1 MLEAGLD
8 ESFVMHVVGHKT
20 RSSID
25 RYRRVSKQ
33 RNEHARRKLEEFQ
46 EQQNNPRA
54 GVERPN

>member
-20 RSSID
+20 RSSMD

-33 RNEHARRKLEEFQ
+33 RNERARLKPEEFQ
-46 EQQNNPRA
+46 RRQNTPELGA
-54 GVERPN
+54 QRPN